1 MDSYGPVYI
10 LSIDSLEGT
19 ASAAEIFAGAMQDN
33 DRAIIVGR
41 RSFGKGL
48 VQQQIQFNDGSLIRL
63 TIARYYTPSG
73 RCIQKPFKPGDNA
86 DYDNDILTRYQ
97 HGEFFS
103 QDSIKH
109 QGPAYHTNNGR
120 IVYGGGGI
128 TPDIFVPEDTSK
140 VTSYYKEAVVSGLM
154 LQYAFNYTDKN
165 RKKLSGFGEVLPLA
179 NYLDHQNL
187 VGDFVGFA
195 EKNGLRRRN
204 LMIMR
209 SHSLLQEYLNSRII
223 YNILDE
229 QAWIEYVNRNDAM
242 IKAAVNAFHP
252 KSLLLLKPRPK
263 STDKSMLMRKRKV

>member
-1 MDSYGPVYI
+1 
-10 LSIDSLEGT
+10 
-19 ASAAEIFAGAMQDN
+19 
-33 DRAIIVGR
+33 
-41 RSFGKGL
+41 
-48 VQQQIQFNDGSLIRL
+48 
-63 TIARYYTPSG
+63 
-73 RCIQKPFKPGDNA
+73 
-86 DYDNDILTRYQ
+86 
-97 HGEFFS
+97 
-103 QDSIKH
+103 
-109 QGPAYHTNNGR
+109 
-120 IVYGGGGI
+120 
-128 TPDIFVPEDTSK
+128 
-140 VTSYYKEAVVSGLM
+140 M

-263 STDKSMLMRKRKV
+263 STDKSMLIRKRKV

>member
-1 MDSYGPVYI
+1 MHATI
-10 LSIDSLEGT
+10 LL
-19 ASAAEIFAGAMQDN
+19 Q
-33 DRAIIVGR
+33 GR
-41 RSFGKGL
+41 S
-48 VQQQIQFNDGSLIRL
+48 
-63 TIARYYTPSG
+63 
-73 RCIQKPFKPGDNA
+73 IQKPYVAGDEA
-86 DYDNDILTRYQ
+86 AYAQDLISRYQ

-252 KSLLLLKPRPK
+252 KSLLLLKPRLK
-263 STDKSMLMRKRKV
+263 SADKSMLMRKRKV